1 MLQLLH
7 KTSSLN
13 EPTSPPLAAYMEI
26 QILSISLKHN
36 MTVKRWALDN
46 SIISVIEAT
55 RALQEAYSFAITN
68 KLQLEE
74 DHLNHS

>member
-13 EPTSPPLAAYMEI
+13 EPTPPPLAAYMEI

-68 KLQLEE
+68 KIQLEE